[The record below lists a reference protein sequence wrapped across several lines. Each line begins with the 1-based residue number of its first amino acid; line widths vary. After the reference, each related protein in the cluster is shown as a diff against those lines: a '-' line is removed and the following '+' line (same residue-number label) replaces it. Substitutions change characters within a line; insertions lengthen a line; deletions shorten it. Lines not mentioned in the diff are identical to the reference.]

1 MIAPMIALVLRRL
14 AVTALTLLV
23 VSAIIFLLLRLVPGD
38 PAALIVGDLAS
49 GEELARVR
57 AEMGLDRSLPAQYL
71 IWLSHLSRG
80 DLGTSFMT
88 GEPVLDAL
96 LGRFAVTAQVV
107 VLAFILSALVAIPL
121 GLLAARHAGRAA
133 DTVIVLGATVLVS
146 IPSFWMGLLLI
157 LLFGVQLGWLPTLG
171 FVSIADNA
179 AEWAQHVAL
188 PVVALICVETAILTR
203 MVRASALE
211 VLGQDYVAY
220 ARAKGLP
227 EGLIMRRHVARNA
240 LAPAVT
246 LLGLIL
252 GSLLSGTAAIETVF
266 GIPGLGRFLVEA
278 IYARDYPVIQGTLL
292 FVVLVYALVNMAVDL
307 LYPLL
312 DPRVSQR

>member
-1 MIAPMIALVLRRL
+1 MIAVALRRL
-14 AVTALTLLV
+14 AGTLPTLLV
-23 VSAIIFLLLRLVPGD
+23 VSAVIFLLLRLVPGD

-57 AEMGLDRSLPAQYL
+57 AEMGLDRPLPAQYL
-71 IWLSHLSRG
+71 IWLGHVIQG

-88 GEPVLDAL
+88 GEDVMDAL
-96 LGRFAVTAQVV
+96 WHRFGVTVQVV
-107 VLAFILSALVAIPL
+107 VPAFLLSALAAIPL
-121 GLLAARHAGRAA
+121 GLMAARHADRGA
-133 DTVIVLGATVLVS
+133 DRVIVLGATILVS
-146 IPSFWMGLLLI
+146 VPSFWMGLLLI

-179 AEWAQHVAL
+179 GEWVQHVVL
-188 PVVALICVETAILTR
+188 PVAALVCVETAILTR
-203 MVRASALE
+203 MVRSSALE
-211 VLGQDYVAY
+211 VMGQDYVAY

-227 EGLIMRRHVARNA
+227 EGLILRRHVARNA

-292 FVVLVYALVNMAVDL
+292 FVVLVYALVNLGVDL

-312 DPRVSQR
+312 DPRVSSS